1 MNTKIL
7 VIDDEADLRELLK
20 SNLEKEGYNVS
31 TVASAS
37 QALDF
42 LKNSRP
48 ELILCDVMLPD
59 MIGTKLAN
67 QLKNDLSTAA
77 IPIIMLTAKD
87 KETDIVVGLNM
98 GADDYI
104 TKPFSTPV
112 LLARIEA
119 QLRRVASITS
129 QNDKPLVIGSVK
141 IIPAAQQVFVDSMPV
156 ALTMAEFK
164 ILSALVIARGTVL
177 SREKLME
184 EFSSDPETVQRT
196 IDVHIAALRKKLGSA
211 RNLIKTVHR
220 LGYRCE
226 I

>member
-1 MNTKIL
+1 
-7 VIDDEADLRELLK
+7 
-20 SNLEKEGYNVS
+20 
-31 TVASAS
+31 
-37 QALDF
+37 
-42 LKNSRP
+42 
-48 ELILCDVMLPD
+48 MLPD
-59 MIGTKLAN
+59 IMGTKLVN

-112 LLARIEA
+112 LCARIEA

-129 QNDKPLVIGSVK
+129 QTDKPLVIGTIK
-141 IIPAAQQVFVDSMPV
+141 IIPASQQVFVDSMPV
-156 ALTMAEFK
+156 TLTMAEFK
-164 ILSALVIARGTVL
+164 ILSALVLARGAVL

-196 IDVHIAALRKKLGSA
+196 IDVHIAALRRKLGSA

-220 LGYRCE
+220 LGYRCA